1 MAMVRC
7 QDDKEAWCVVSAEP
21 TAVKT
26 FEEYGWRCDIEENFL
41 DDQSHGFQL
50 ASSLIRSAAALER
63 RCLVLAITTLSLVAQ
78 GTEVVQHGTRRWVDP
93 PWFRGQSSLKM
104 GWHGVTLALSRGDKL
119 VTRVH

>member
-1 MAMVRC
+1 LG
-7 QDDKEAWCVVSAEP
+7 VVSAEP

-26 FEEYGWRCDIEENFL
+26 FEEYGWRCDIEEHFL

-50 ASSLIRSAAALER
+50 ASSWIRSAAALER
-63 RCLVLAITTLSLVAQ
+63 LCWVLAITTLSLVAQ
-78 GTEVVQHGTRRWVDP
+78 GTEVVQHGKRRWVDP
-93 PWFRGQSSLKM
+93 PWFRGQSYLKM